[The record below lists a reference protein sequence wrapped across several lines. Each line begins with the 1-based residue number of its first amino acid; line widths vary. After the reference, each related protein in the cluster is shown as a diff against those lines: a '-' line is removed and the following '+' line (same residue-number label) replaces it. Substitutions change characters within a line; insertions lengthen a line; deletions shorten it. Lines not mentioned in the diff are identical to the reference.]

1 MATKTLEEF
10 RKMAP
15 DLLKER
21 EGELRTELFKLR
33 TGNSTEKVKN
43 TSQFKRIK
51 KDVARIQTILREQ
64 ELKTSK
70 PKAKA

>member
-43 TSQFKRIK
+43 TSQFKKIK

-70 PKAKA
+70 PKTKA

>member
-21 EGELRTELFKLR
+21 EEELRTELFKLR

-43 TSQFKRIK
+43 TSQFKKIK
-51 KDVARIQTILREQ
+51 KDVARIETILREK
-64 ELKTSK
+64 ELKTTRQ
-70 PKAKA
+70 KA

>member
-43 TSQFKRIK
+43 TSQFKKIK

-64 ELKTSK
+64 ELKTTRQ
-70 PKAKA
+70 KA

>member
-21 EGELRTELFKLR
+21 EEELRTELFKLR

-43 TSQFKRIK
+43 TSQFKKIK
-51 KDVARIQTILREQ
+51 KDVARIETILREQ
-64 ELKTSK
+64 ELKTTRQ
-70 PKAKA
+70 KA

>member
-10 RKMAP
+10 KKMAP

-43 TSQFKRIK
+43 TSQFKKIR
-51 KDVARIQTILREQ
+51 KDVARIQTIRRQQ

-70 PKAKA
+70 KKA

>member
-43 TSQFKRIK
+43 TSQFKKIK
-51 KDVARIQTILREQ
+51 KDVARIQTLLREQ

-70 PKAKA
+70 KKA

>member
-43 TSQFKRIK
+43 TSQFKKIK

>member
-43 TSQFKRIK
+43 TSQFKKIK
-51 KDVARIQTILREQ
+51 KDVARIQTLRREQ
-64 ELKTSK
+64 ELKNSK
-70 PKAKA
+70 KKA

>member
-33 TGNSTEKVKN
+33 TGNSTEKVKS
-43 TSQFKRIK
+43 TSQFKKIK

>member
-15 DLLKER
+15 DLLRER
-21 EGELRTELFKLR
+21 EEELRTELFKLR

-43 TSQFKRIK
+43 TSQFKKIK
-51 KDVARIQTILREQ
+51 KDVARIETILREK
-64 ELKTSK
+64 ELKTTRQ
-70 PKAKA
+70 KA